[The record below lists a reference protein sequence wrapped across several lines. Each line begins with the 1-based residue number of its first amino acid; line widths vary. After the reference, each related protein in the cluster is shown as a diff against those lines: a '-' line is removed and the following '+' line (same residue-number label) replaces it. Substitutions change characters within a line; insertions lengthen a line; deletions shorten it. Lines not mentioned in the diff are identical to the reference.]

1 MKYHPFQRHLR
12 TRFPEVSVS
21 ESDNIR
27 SLHLGTDTVQSAMN
41 LNNPS
46 ELVLAYSRA
55 MMTWLLFR
63 NKTSH
68 VTHIGLGGGSFVRW
82 IAAFFPEI
90 KQLAVEI
97 NPQIVSIANS
107 MFAIPD
113 ENENFEIV
121 IANGA
126 EFIRVM
132 QKTTD
137 IILTDAF
144 DGEQIIDEL
153 TETEF
158 LTDCYNALTDKG
170 IFVTNLWSADK
181 RYQTFVKRI
190 EEVFDNKVIEVSASR
205 HGNVAVMGFKRL
217 PENISDEQL
226 KKRAEQLTIATATD
240 FMHGFH
246 GVRGNN
252 QKRKLW

>member
-41 LNNPS
+41 LDNPS
-46 ELVLAYSRA
+46 ELVLAYSQA
-55 MMTWLLFR
+55 MVSCLLFLNR
-63 NKTSH
+63 ISH
-68 VTHIGLGGGSFVRW
+68 VTHIGLGGGSLVRW
-82 IAAFFPEI
+82 FNEFFPEI
-90 KQLAVEI
+90 KQLAIEI
-97 NPQIVSIANS
+97 NPQIVSIANA
-107 MFAIPD
+107 MFNLPD
-113 ENENFEIV
+113 ENDNFEIV
-121 IANGA
+121 IADGA

-132 QKTTD
+132 QSNTD

-190 EEVFDNKVIEVSASR
+190 EEVFNNKVIEVSAAR
-205 HGNVAVMGFKRL
+205 HGNVAVMGLKSL
-217 PENISDEQL
+217 PENISEEQL
-226 KKRAEQLTIATATD
+226 KKRAQQLANDTSTD
-240 FMHGFH
+240 FLHSFH
-246 GVRGNN
+246 AIRSNN

>member
-27 SLHLGTDTVQSAMN
+27 YLHLGTDTVQSAMN
-41 LNNPS
+41 LDNPP
-46 ELVLAYSRA
+46 ELVLAYSQA
-55 MMTWLLFR
+55 MVSCLLFY
-63 NKTSH
+63 NQISH
-68 VTHIGLGGGSFVRW
+68 ITHIGLGGGSLVRW
-82 IAAFFPEI
+82 FAAFFPEI
-90 KQLAVEI
+90 KQLAIEI
-97 NPQIVSIANS
+97 NPQIVNIANA
-107 MFAIPD
+107 MFELPE
-113 ENENFEIV
+113 ENDNFEIV
-121 IANGA
+121 IADGA

-132 QKTTD
+132 QNSTN

-158 LTDCYNALTDKG
+158 LINCSNALTNKG

-181 RYQTFVKRI
+181 RYYKFVKRI
-190 EEVFDNKVIEVSASR
+190 EEVFDNKIIEVSASR
-205 HGNVAVMGFKRL
+205 HGNVAVMGFKSL
-217 PENISDEQL
+217 PENLSEEQL
-226 KKRAEQLTIATATD
+226 KKRAQQLSVITSTD
-240 FMHGFH
+240 FLHSFH
-246 GVRGNN
+246 TIRSNN